1 MAKTPDQI
9 KKELEQIS
17 KLYADLGKTNPFR
30 GVDPE
35 KISASKEETQK
46 LADALFGVR
55 EQVDRINQSFDSLYT
70 QLKNTTAEIGKVKTP
85 AQEMESAFKGSLKE
99 VKKLVDEERG
109 LGDLSIKE
117 LKTLQKRAATKKSDA
132 EAAAKSLV
140 RETGLMDSLKKTT
153 KGYVDK
159 RREDYRNL
167 SDAEKTA
174 IGLLEKRDTTLDDI
188 NKKIERRI
196 QKEKEINKGLGLG
209 GNIIKGVGKALDK
222 IGMGGLASQ
231 LGLEDAQKEMQGVS
245 KKLVEANEK
254 IEDGKDKMSDFTIK
268 SKVLH
273 AGFDSMRKSLAKN
286 LTDPLSIGLFLFNGL
301 FKAAQKVDKQTGEL
315 AKNLNMSYGD
325 GLKLQNELTTA
336 ANSAGG
342 LSVSGKALGNSLMA
356 VNKELGISNTNIDD
370 NLLLFTKLHKSSG
383 LTYEELQGINA
394 ITNATGGDLEK
405 NTKEVMAQARL
416 TGQRFKVAL
425 NEKDILK
432 DISNVSKA
440 TTISLG
446 KNPALIAQAVSTAK
460 ALGLELSKV
469 EGVADSLLNFEESIS
484 KELQAELLLGKD
496 INLEKAREAAL
507 NNDLATVA
515 EEIAQQAGNAAEF
528 AEMNRIQQQALAD
541 AVGLSR
547 EELANSLFIQEQIGN
562 LTGEEYEL
570 RKAQI
575 EKLEAK
581 GLSQAQIKEKLGK
594 ESINDLKAQN
604 SISEQIAKSTDKLND
619 AFAGIAIPL
628 MQIITPIIEL
638 LIPAIQSIAF
648 ILTPVFDMFNGI
660 AGILTGSI
668 SDLGTME
675 TILGSIALIAAGYY
689 ATTKG
694 IAMYNGFIQGYKIA
708 QVALER
714 ANKAGILGTIGAL
727 TVQLGI
733 QLGLLSASLATNAAV
748 TFGVGVAIAVAA
760 AAAGYAAIKAITKGN
775 DVYSPGSNSSGYGN
789 RTLLGPEGAI
799 ALNNKDTV
807 IAGTKLFDK
816 GDDVISKGAGE
827 VQMPTQDNRTGERT
841 NTLLETLIGQNAKK
855 PELSPVNMYEIQ

>member
-1 MAKTPDQI
+1 MPLFDDIEQAR
-9 KKELEQIS
+9 KELE
-17 KLYADLGKTNPFR
+17 KLRVQYNDLTSEPAPIFEIKNLDDANAAVETMRKTVKQTHKEIEELEKGFGGVYDQVRAIVSELYKQGTPTKDITKQFR
-30 GVDPE
+30 NQE
-35 KISASKEETQK
+35 KILLKLKNEQQGFGDLNLEELKVLKEKQNVSAQNIRDKAQEVIAANRLKSFSGKELETRIKDK
-46 LADALFGVR
+46 LNRGKISEEEAAIVR
-55 EQVDRINQSFDSLYT
+55 GAKEGFKVLTAANEKIEERIRKEKRIN
-70 QLKNTTAEIGKVKTP
+70 
-85 AQEMESAFKGSLKE
+85 
-99 VKKLVDEERG
+99 
-109 LGDLSIKE
+109 
-117 LKTLQKRAATKKSDA
+117 
-132 EAAAKSLV
+132 EA
-140 RETGLMDSLKKTT
+140 
-153 KGYVDK
+153 
-159 RREDYRNL
+159 
-167 SDAEKTA
+167 
-174 IGLLEKRDTTLDDI
+174 
-188 NKKIERRI
+188 
-196 QKEKEINKGLGLG
+196 LGLG
-209 GNIIKGVGKALDK
+209 GNIIKGVGKGLDK
-222 IGMGGLASQ
+222 IGMGGLAKQ
-231 LGLEDAQKEMQGVS
+231 LGLDKAQEEMKRVS
-245 KKLVEANEK
+245 KELT
-254 IEDGKDKMSDFTIK
+254 DGGKKTADFATK
-268 SKVLH
+268 SEVLR
-273 AGFDSMRKSLAKN
+273 AGFESMRGSLLKN
-286 LTDPLSIGLFLFNGL
+286 LTDPLSIGLFLFNSL

-342 LSVSGKALGNSLMA
+342 LSVSSKALGNSLMA

-446 KNPALIAQAVSTAK
+446 KNPTLIAQAVSTAK

-484 KELQAELLLGKD
+484 KELQAELLLGKN

-547 EELANSLFIQEQIGN
+547 EELANSLFIQDQIGN

-594 ESINDLKAQN
+594 ESISDLKAQN

-648 ILTPVFDMFNGI
+648 LLTPVFDIFNGI
-660 AGILTGSI
+660 AGILTGNI

-694 IAMYNGFIQGYKIA
+694 IAMYNGFIKGYKIA

-760 AAAGYAAIKAITKGN
+760 AAAGYAAIKAMTGD
-775 DVYSPGSNSSGYGN
+775 DVYSPGSNSSGYGS

-841 NTLLETLIGQNAKK
+841 NTLLETLIGQNSKK